1 MKHFLARSWLFL
13 WRWKVVAPPV
23 VLPDRYLMT
32 AAPHTTNWDFPLMLA
47 LTRASDVEVKWLG
60 KASLFR
66 GPMGPLMRRL
76 GGIPVDRR
84 APGGM
89 VAALAAEFAA
99 HERMALI
106 VPTEGT
112 RSHTKYWKSGFYHI
126 ARQAGVPVVCGF
138 VDGVTRT
145 GGLGPVIDLT
155 GDMGRDMDL
164 FREFYVGKT
173 GVRADRTGPVRLKE
187 EDAGETGTS
196 AEPA

>member
-1 MKHFLARSWLFL
+1 MA
-13 WRWKVVAPPV
+13 
-23 VLPDRYLMT
+23 

-47 LTRASDVEVKWLG
+47 LTKLSGVDVKWLG

-76 GGIPVDRR
+76 GGIPVDRS

-89 VAALAAEFAA
+89 VAALAGEFAA

-112 RSHTKYWKSGFYHI
+112 RSHTQHWKSGFYHI
-126 ARQAGVPVVCGF
+126 ARQADVPVVCGF

-145 GGLGPVIDLT
+145 GGLGPVIHLT
-155 GDMGRDMDL
+155 GDVAADMDR
-164 FREFYVGKT
+164 FREFYAGKT
-173 GVRADRTGPVRLKE
+173 GVRAERTGPVRLKE
-187 EDAGETGTS
+187 EAADSDA
-196 AEPA
+196 A